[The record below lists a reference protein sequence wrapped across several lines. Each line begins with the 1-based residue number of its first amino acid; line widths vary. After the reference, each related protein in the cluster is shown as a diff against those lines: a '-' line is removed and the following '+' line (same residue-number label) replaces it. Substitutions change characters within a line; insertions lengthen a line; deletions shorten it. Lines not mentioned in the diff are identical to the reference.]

1 MRFVS
6 KSSNYTFIAQ
16 ADKVQMVLGPGGV
29 MMPQTV
35 QPAIVCDFVHGMC
48 RPDEA
53 MMAAERWLGMGAH
66 RDGTPV
72 AFGATPMTASGV
84 VNGVAHEGWNPA
96 LVFSVFDTESIPDE
110 ASRKIAEDRLM
121 SDSANGNY
129 YILVSDKK
137 LAPPWPTYE
146 DMKGVKGAPVSK
158 QVTDMIRNGG
168 FDLDYVAAYEA
179 AREAP
184 RQDVIDAIEVL
195 RADLIAEA
203 NDDASLRREI
213 PA

>member
-6 KSSNYTFIAQ
+6 KSSNFTFIAQ
-16 ADKVQMVLGPGGV
+16 PDKVQMVLGPGGV
-29 MMPQTV
+29 MIPQTV

-53 MMAAERWLGMGAH
+53 MMAAERWLGLGVR
-66 RDGTPV
+66 RDGSPA
-72 AFGATPMTASGV
+72 AFGAGPTVSSGV
-84 VNGVAHEGWNPA
+84 VNGVAHDGWNPM
-96 LVFSVFDTESIPDE
+96 LKFSVFDTESIPDE
-110 ASRKIAEDRLM
+110 ASRKIAEERLLT
-121 SDSANGNY
+121 DSANGNY

-137 LAPPWPTYE
+137 LDPPWPTYE

-158 QVTDMIRNGG
+158 QVTEMIRNGG
-168 FDLDYVAAYEA
+168 FDLDYVSAYEA
-179 AREAP
+179 ARENP

-195 RADLIAEA
+195 RAELIAEA